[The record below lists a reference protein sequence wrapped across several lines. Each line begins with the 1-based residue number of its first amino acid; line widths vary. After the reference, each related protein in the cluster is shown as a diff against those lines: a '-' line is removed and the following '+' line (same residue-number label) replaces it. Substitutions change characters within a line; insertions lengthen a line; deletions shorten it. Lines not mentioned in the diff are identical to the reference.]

1 MLSHEWRELELLCD
15 RISNL
20 RHRFAAAQKTKN
32 VGLLEGLRDDIS
44 RARRQRELLV
54 QHISARLGAATA
66 TRSHQS
72 RSSTTLDAAA
82 GPGRAANSVAD
93 DPDDALKA
101 AMIYGF
107 HDG

>member
-1 MLSHEWRELELLCD
+1 MLAYEWRELEVLCD
-15 RISNL
+15 RISSL

-54 QHISARLGAATA
+54 HHISARLGAATA
-66 TRSHQS
+66 ARGQQS
-72 RSSTTLDAAA
+72 RSGATFDPEA
-82 GPGRAANSVAD
+82 GPEHAATSAVG
-93 DPDDALKA
+93 DPDDDLKA